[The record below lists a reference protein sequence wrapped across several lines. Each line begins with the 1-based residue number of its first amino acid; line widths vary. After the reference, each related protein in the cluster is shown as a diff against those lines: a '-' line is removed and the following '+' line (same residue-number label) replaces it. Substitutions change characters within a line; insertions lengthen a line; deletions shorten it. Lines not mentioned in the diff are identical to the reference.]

1 MGRIFLQAFRACLY
15 ILLLHSGLLILSGCS
30 SGNYNKQPDF
40 VFKSPANAVI
50 AGIQAELEM
59 DVRLK
64 IETQH
69 QTDQWAFLTGIP
81 LSTTGNYIDYSQ
93 TKFASDVREGYF
105 DDGFA
110 ALTQKNQ
117 KSGNWKLVTL
127 SLGAT
132 DAPFVDWPE
141 QYGVPKS
148 LIYSDN

>member
-1 MGRIFLQAFRACLY
+1 MFIQAFRACLC
-15 ILLLHSGLLILSGCS
+15 LLLLQSGILFLSGCS
-30 SGNYNKQPDF
+30 SGNFSEQPDF
-40 VFKSPANAVI
+40 AFKSPADAVI

-59 DVRLK
+59 EIRLK
-64 IETQH
+64 IETQRQNH
-69 QTDQWAFLTGIP
+69 QWAFLTGIP